1 MVTWVFFGAAFIA
14 LASIAVSFA
23 LGSLRGG
30 AAFIGAAWLI
40 LLAMW
45 LQHWIVSARPG
56 YNAGPGGGLGIIMMT
71 MFALGV
77 AIGTAA
83 FGVLAAWWKNK

>member
-1 MVTWVFFGAAFIA
+1 MRWLRSPSVLRWVLCGVGQPF
-14 LASIAVSFA
+14 
-23 LGSLRGG
+23 
-30 AAFIGAAWLI
+30 GAAWLI